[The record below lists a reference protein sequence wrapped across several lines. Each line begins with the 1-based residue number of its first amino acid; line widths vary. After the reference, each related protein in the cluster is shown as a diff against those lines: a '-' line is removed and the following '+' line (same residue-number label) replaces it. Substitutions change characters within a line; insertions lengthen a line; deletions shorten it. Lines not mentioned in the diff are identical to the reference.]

1 MCFTND
7 EMKLLWCHYKEYNH
21 VDMILIQC
29 YSGWRPRELVAL
41 KLSDIDLKKR
51 AMTGGMKTNYGI
63 NRTVPIHPRIYPLI
77 KNYYDRAKEVG
88 SEYLFNHVNQD
99 PAKNRYVPMT
109 YKRFFLTY
117 DLAVKELHLD
127 ERHRPHDGRKQFV
140 TMAKRYNLDE
150 YAIKRLVGHSIAD
163 LTERVY
169 TERDFEWLRAEL
181 EKIK

>member
-1 MCFTND
+1 
-7 EMKLLWCHYKEYNH
+7 
-21 VDMILIQC
+21 
-29 YSGWRPRELVAL
+29 
-41 KLSDIDLKKR
+41 
-51 AMTGGMKTNYGI
+51 
-63 NRTVPIHPRIYPLI
+63 
-77 KNYYDRAKEVG
+77 
-88 SEYLFNHVNQD
+88 
-99 PAKNRYVPMT
+99 MT